1 LTRNTKTL
9 QRHFEKYTPVPLSF
23 SVPVHSVALTFDGTF
38 FGRGYGLM
46 YHDFLME
53 RNEKKQFM
61 HRKLR
66 SALNSLTRNAPL
78 LFTSINDILN

>member
-1 LTRNTKTL
+1 
-9 QRHFEKYTPVPLSF
+9 
-23 SVPVHSVALTFDGTF
+23 
-38 FGRGYGLM
+38 M